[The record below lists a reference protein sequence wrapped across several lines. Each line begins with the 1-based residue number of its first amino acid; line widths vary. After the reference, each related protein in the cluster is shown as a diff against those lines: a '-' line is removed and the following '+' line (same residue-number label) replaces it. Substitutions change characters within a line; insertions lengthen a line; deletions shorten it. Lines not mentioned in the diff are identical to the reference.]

1 MFVEERKGLMK
12 HKYIYSIFGILFS
25 IVLLLSSVEFIAF
38 NRSHYRNSFEK
49 YDITTATGMD
59 VNNLE
64 YVIEDLLSYLKNEKD
79 DLDTTAVI
87 HGEEREVFGEREK
100 LHMIDVKDLFVKG
113 RLIRNGSLVALV
125 TLLLA
130 MIIMDVHWKKN
141 LAKTMFYT
149 AVGNL
154 TLLGIFLMLLYID
167 FNRYFTY
174 FHLIFFDNDLW
185 ILDPQKE
192 VLIQM
197 VPEEFFYDTS
207 IKIIGLF
214 IGSILTTGILGFHFQ
229 KNKAKQMMK
238 KAYNI

>member
-1 MFVEERKGLMK
+1 MK

-25 IVLLLSSVEFIAF
+25 IVLLLSSVEFMAF
-38 NRSHYRNSFEK
+38 NRNHYRNSFEK
-49 YDITTATGMD
+49 YNITTATGMD
-59 VNNLE
+59 TNNLE
-64 YVIEDLLSYLKNEKD
+64 HVVEDLLSYLKNEKD
-79 DLDTTAVI
+79 TLDTTAVI

-113 RLIRNGSLVALV
+113 RLIRNGSLVVLAI
-125 TLLLA
+125 LLLG
-130 MIIMDVHWKKN
+130 MIIKDAHWKTN
-141 LAKTMFYT
+141 LAKALFYT

-154 TLLGIFLMLLYID
+154 TLLGIFLLLLYID

-174 FHLIFFDNDLW
+174 FHLIFFDNNLW

-197 VPEEFFYDTS
+197 VPEGFFYDTA

-214 IGSILTTGILGFHFQ
+214 IGSIITTGILGYRFK
-229 KNKAKQMMK
+229 KNKPKPIMRK
-238 KAYNI
+238 VYNN